1 MQKRPLS
8 SRLQQPRCTIGSR
21 ILLTIALWC
30 FLLTG
35 ATAAELTYSEYG
47 KAADPWKRGFV
58 YGISRYMTAVAQPDE
73 EPPYPTRAAFQRCLA
88 GASDVL
94 LVRHVET
101 YVAKNPAG
109 SKGPMVSVVVRA
121 LFDFCRL
128 EVEKR

>member
-1 MQKRPLS
+1 M
-8 SRLQQPRCTIGSR
+8 IGSR
-21 ILLTIALWC
+21 VLLVNALWL
-30 FLLTG
+30 FALTG
-35 ATAAELTYSEYG
+35 ATAADFTYNEYG
-47 KAADPWKRGFV
+47 KAAEPWKRGFV

-88 GASDVL
+88 GASDAV